1 MIKPFRQIVDFL
13 LEKANAIDCFSGH
26 NKTGSGVSG
35 GLDDS
40 PSSTG
45 GRGCVRNGE
54 SSAAGSAFA
63 TAGPFDPSNSRSTT
77 VSSSNNGSS
86 GNATS
91 GATAVK
97 SEENELRSSSPEGTV
112 GHKPQPTFYDE
123 MLCLLKEKLD
133 DPENYAR

>member
-1 MIKPFRQIVDFL
+1 MIKPSRQIVDFL
-13 LEKANAIDCFSGH
+13 LEKANALDCFSGH
-26 NKTGSGVSG
+26 NKFGSGVSG

-63 TAGPFDPSNSRSTT
+63 TSGPFDPSNSRSTT

>member
-1 MIKPFRQIVDFL
+1 MIKPSRQIVDFL
-13 LEKANAIDCFSGH
+13 LEKANALDCFSGH
-26 NKTGSGVSG
+26 NKFGSGASG

-63 TAGPFDPSNSRSTT
+63 TSGPFDPSNSRSTT